1 MGSQT
6 ETITHTQTDVKYPAR
21 YQVIVHNDDYTP
33 MDFVIRMF
41 VEIFGKD
48 VETAFSLT
56 QKIHN
61 EGGAV
66 AGMYS
71 REVAEQKV
79 SEATRMARAS
89 HHPLKLTAEPL
100 E

>member
-6 ETITHTQTDVKYPAR
+6 ETVTHTQTDVKYPSR

-66 AGMYS
+66 AGLYS
-71 REVAEQKV
+71 REVADQKV